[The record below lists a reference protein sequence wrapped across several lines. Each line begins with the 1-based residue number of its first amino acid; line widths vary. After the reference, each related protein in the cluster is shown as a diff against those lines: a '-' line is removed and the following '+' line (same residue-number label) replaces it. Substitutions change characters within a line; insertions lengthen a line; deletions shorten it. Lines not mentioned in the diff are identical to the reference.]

1 MAVMRADL
9 ANKEADTD
17 YKRGLLKAE
26 FWKVMVAVITAT
38 AGLFGVLGAILGYV
52 LAHTH

>member
-26 FWKVMVAVITAT
+26 FWKVMAAVITAT
-38 AGLFGVLGAILGYV
+38 AGLFGVLGGLAGYIF
-52 LAHTH
+52 AHTR